1 MRAYFNKL
9 MVYHEIH
16 KLKRDG
22 FSDSRISRE
31 LVMSRH
37 TVRRYLLMS
46 EQEYDL
52 FLEKQSNRKK
62 ELQRYEDFVKAKLE
76 KFPDTSAAQIH
87 DWLKEHYNS
96 SFPDVSPKTVYNFVM
111 WVRQKYGIPKI
122 TVGREYFIVEET
134 DYGKQAQVD
143 FGEYNMRDTHGK
155 RIKVYFFSMALSRS
169 RYKFVL
175 FSRHPFTAASA
186 VRAHEESFE
195 YFDGMPSEIV
205 YDQDKVF
212 LADENNGDLIL
223 TEKFKSYTQQR
234 PFKLH
239 FCRKADP
246 ESKGKIENVVKY
258 IKQNFLYNRT
268 YLDIETLNDEVLG
281 WMGRTANVL
290 PHNRTKKEPHSEWI
304 IEQPFLMPYTPFSII
319 PEPEMYTV
327 RKDNTISWKSNLYT
341 LPIGSYKGQGT
352 QVMVKDEQGYLIMAD
367 GQGNEICRHK
377 ICAEKGQIIS
387 NTDHKREKSERV
399 DELIKQ
405 VAQSFDDVE
414 KAEKYLLNIRQ
425 KKNRYIRD
433 QLMTIKSIIEQT
445 DKNIVSKA
453 LDFCCENNVFSATDF
468 KSVATKY
475 AREEPRK
482 DLPRQ
487 QAGIPEESKEIKT
500 INRQGNSAIQ
510 KPALSSIIDY
520 ESIMKNKN

>member
-9 MVYHEIH
+9 MMYHEIH

-37 TVRRYLLMS
+37 TVSRYLSMS
-46 EQEYDL
+46 EEEYNL
-52 FLEKQSNRKK
+52 FLDKQSNRKK
-62 ELQRYEDFVKAKLE
+62 QLYPFEDFVKSKLE
-76 KFPDTSAAQIH
+76 KYPDTSAAQMH
-87 DWLKEHYNS
+87 DWLKEHYS
-96 SFPDVSPKTVYNFVM
+96 SFPNVSPKTAYNFVM
-111 WVRQKYGIPKI
+111 WVRQKYGIPKT

-155 RIKVYFFSMALSRS
+155 RMKVYFFSMALSRS
-169 RYKFVL
+169 RYKYVL
-175 FSRHPFTAASA
+175 FSQYPFTSASA
-186 VRAHEESFE
+186 VRAHERAFE
-195 YFDGMPSEIV
+195 YFGGIPSEIV

-212 LADENNGDLIL
+212 LTDENKGDLIL

-234 PFKLH
+234 PFKLY

-268 YLDIETLNDEVLG
+268 FLDIETLNDEVLG
-281 WMGRTANVL
+281 WMGRTANAL

-304 IEQPFLMPYTPFSII
+304 IEQPFLIPYTPFSII
-319 PEPEMYTV
+319 PDPEMYTV

-367 GQGNEICRHK
+367 RQGNEICRHK
-377 ICAEKGQIIS
+377 ICTEKGQIIS
-387 NTDHKREKSERV
+387 NTDHKREKSEGV

-405 VAQSFDDVE
+405 VAQGFDDAE

-425 KKNRYIRD
+425 GKSRYIRD

-445 DKNIVSKA
+445 DKNVVSKA
-453 LDFCCENNVFSATDF
+453 LDFCSENKVFSATDF
-468 KSVATKY
+468 KSVAAKY
-475 AREEPRK
+475 ARDEPGK
-482 DLPRQ
+482 DLS
-487 QAGIPEESKEIKT
+487 GIPEKYKEIKT

-510 KPALSSIIDY
+510 KPAISSIIDY

>member
-9 MVYHEIH
+9 MMYHEIH

-37 TVRRYLLMS
+37 TVGRYLSMS
-46 EQEYDL
+46 EEEYNL
-52 FLEKQSNRKK
+52 FLDKQSNRKK
-62 ELQRYEDFVKAKLE
+62 QLHPFEDFVKAKLE
-76 KFPDTSAAQIH
+76 KYPDTSAAQVH
-87 DWLKEHYNS
+87 DWLKEHYS
-96 SFPDVSPKTVYNFVM
+96 TFPNVSPKTVYNFVM

-155 RIKVYFFSMALSRS
+155 RMKVYFFSMALSRS
-169 RYKFVL
+169 RYKYVL
-175 FSRHPFTAASA
+175 FFQSPFTSASA
-186 VRAHEESFE
+186 IRSHEEAFE
-195 YFDGMPSEIV
+195 YFGGIPSEIV

-212 LADENNGDLIL
+212 LTNENKGDLIL
-223 TEKFKSYTQQR
+223 TEKFKSYTLAR

-268 YLDIETLNDEVLG
+268 FLDIETLNDEVLG
-281 WMGRTANVL
+281 WMGRTANAL
-290 PHNRTKKEPHSEWI
+290 PHNRTKKDPHSEWI
-304 IEQPFLMPYTPFSII
+304 IEQPFLIPYTPISII
-319 PEPEMYTV
+319 PEPGMYTV
-327 RKDNTISWKSNLYT
+327 KKDNTISWKSNLYT

-352 QVMVKDEQGYLIMAD
+352 QVMVNDEQGYLIMAD
-367 GQGNEICRHK
+367 RQGNEICRHK
-377 ICAEKGQIIS
+377 ICTEKGQIIS
-387 NTDHKREKSERV
+387 NTDHKREKSEGV

-405 VAQSFDDVE
+405 VAQGFDDAE

-445 DKNIVSKA
+445 DKNVVSKA
-453 LDFCCENNVFSATDF
+453 LDFCCENNVFSASDF
-468 KSVATKY
+468 KSVAAKY
-475 AREEPRK
+475 TRDQLGEV
-482 DLPRQ
+482 
-487 QAGIPEESKEIKT
+487 IPEESKEIKT
-500 INRQGNSAIQ
+500 INRQENSALQ
-510 KPALSSIIDY
+510 KPAISSIIDY